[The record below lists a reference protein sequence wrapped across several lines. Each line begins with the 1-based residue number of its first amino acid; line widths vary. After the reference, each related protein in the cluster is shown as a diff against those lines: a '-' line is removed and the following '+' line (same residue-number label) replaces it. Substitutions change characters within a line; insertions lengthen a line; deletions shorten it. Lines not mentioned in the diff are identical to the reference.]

1 METRE
6 RFYFSETIL
15 TSLEKVCHQPTEKAR
30 VRAFKHRNK
39 VTIGCNGSIFY
50 LYKNNKLVKI
60 ASLENDDFPELEK
73 DLHQRLVQQT
83 NDESA

>member
-39 VTIGCNGSIFY
+39 VTIGCNGSNI
-50 LYKNNKLVKI
+50 LPL
-60 ASLENDDFPELEK
+60 
-73 DLHQRLVQQT
+73 
-83 NDESA
+83 